1 MPKNTIVDLRNHLFA
16 ALEALQDKEKPM
28 EIDRARAICGVAGKI
43 IDAAKVEVKF
53 YEVTGAENTGNFFLG
68 SPFGL
73 NPGSNGDDKP
83 NGQKMLRR

>member
-16 ALEALQDKEKPM
+16 TLEALTDKEKPM
-28 EIDRARAICGVAGKI
+28 EIDRARAICSVAGKV

-53 YEVTGAENTGNFFLG
+53 YEVTGAETTGNFFLG

-73 NPGSNGDDKP
+73 TGDPNGPDKP
-83 NGQKMLRR
+83 NGQKLLRR